1 MLQPYAWRRQ
11 LWRVVFFYTPFA
23 LVGWLIDHLPLCL
36 LVAAVCHLGWHY
48 RFQKR
53 LSDWLWHDRSLV
65 PPSGSGSWE
74 YIFNGIYK
82 LQQRHRARRRE
93 LAGLIRRFREGA
105 EALPDA
111 AVVFRTDGSI
121 LWCNRL
127 AEQLL
132 GFRWPEDSGQHIG
145 NLIRNPAFNAYL
157 GKGAYDEP
165 LEMHSPINEEK
176 FLEFRIMPYASD
188 QAMLVVRDVT
198 RLRSLEKTRK
208 HFVSNVSHELR
219 TPLTVLKGYLEMTA
233 EMAEEPLSPAMWA
246 KAHRVMME
254 QTIRMDNLVNQ
265 LLMLSRI
272 EAASTVDLSHLV
284 DMPAMLGLLEQEAR
298 ALSGDRAHQIEF
310 MVQPDLLVRGDQ
322 EQMRSAVSNLVY
334 NAIHYTPA
342 GRKITVEWRKQGAMA
357 LFAVSDEGEGIAP
370 EHLARLTERF
380 YRVDKARSRHTGG
393 SGLGLAIV
401 KHALS
406 HHDCQLDIESRVGLG
421 SRFSFLIPG
430 RMVVIK

>member
-36 LVAAVCHLGWHY
+36 LVAAVLHLGWHY

-272 EAASTVDLSHLV
+272 EAAPTVDLSHLV

-298 ALSGDRAHQIEF
+298 ALSGERAHQIEF

>member
-11 LWRVVFFYTPFA
+11 LWRMAFFYSPFV
-23 LVGWLIDHLPLCL
+23 LVGWLIDHLVLCL
-36 LVAAVCHLGWHY
+36 LVATVVHLVWHY

-65 PPSGSGSWE
+65 PPHGSGSWE
-74 YIFNGIYK
+74 HIFNGIYK

-132 GFRWPEDSGQHIG
+132 GFRWPEDAGQHIG
-145 NLIRNPAFNAYL
+145 NLIRHPAFVAYL
-157 GKGAYDEP
+157 GKGQYDEP
-165 LEMHSPINEEK
+165 FEMHSPINEEK
-176 FLEFRIMPYASD
+176 FLEFRIMPYAED

-219 TPLTVLKGYLEMTA
+219 TPLTVLKGYLEMT
-233 EMAEEPLSPAMWA
+233 EELPPPAMWA
-246 KAHRVMME
+246 KAHKVMME

-265 LLMLSRI
+265 LLTLSRI
-272 EAASTVDLSHLV
+272 EAAPTVDLSHLV

-298 ALSGDRAHQIEF
+298 VLSGERAHEIVF
-310 MVQPDLLVRGDQ
+310 MVQPNLLVRGDQ
-322 EQMRSAVSNLVY
+322 DQLRSAVSNLVY

-342 GRKITVEWRKQGAMA
+342 GRKITVEWRKQGSMA
-357 LFAVSDEGEGIAP
+357 LFAVQDEGEGIPP

-406 HHDCQLDIESRVGLG
+406 HHDAHLDIESRVGAG
-421 SRFSFLIPG
+421 SRFSFLIPA
-430 RMVVIK
+430 RMVLVK

>member
-11 LWRVVFFYTPFA
+11 LWRMAFFYAPFV
-23 LVGWLIDHLPLCL
+23 LVGWLIDYLALCL
-36 LVAAVCHLGWHY
+36 LVATVLHLGWHY

-65 PPSGSGSWE
+65 PPHGSGSWE

-132 GFRWPEDSGQHIG
+132 GFRWPEDAGQHIG
-145 NLIRNPAFNAYL
+145 NLIRHPAFAAYL
-157 GKGAYDEP
+157 GKGQYDEP
-165 LEMHSPINEEK
+165 FEMASPINEEK
-176 FLEFRIMPYASD
+176 FLEFRIMPYAED

-219 TPLTVLKGYLEMTA
+219 TPLTVLKGYLEMT
-233 EMAEEPLSPAMWA
+233 EEPPPPAMWA

-265 LLMLSRI
+265 LLTLSRI
-272 EAASTVDLSHLV
+272 EAAPTVDLSHLV

-298 ALSGDRAHQIEF
+298 ALSGESAHQIEF
-310 MVQPDLLVRGDQ
+310 QVQSNLFVKGDRDQ
-322 EQMRSAVSNLVY
+322 LRSAVSNLVY

-357 LFAVSDEGEGIAP
+357 LFVVQDEGEGIAP
-370 EHLARLTERF
+370 EHLTRLTERF

-406 HHDCQLDIESRVGLG
+406 HHDAQLEIESRVGQG

-430 RMVVIK
+430 RMVVVK

>member
-11 LWRVVFFYTPFA
+11 LWRMVFFYTPFA

-36 LVAAVCHLGWHY
+36 LVAAVLHLGWHY

-272 EAASTVDLSHLV
+272 EAAPTVDLSHLV

>member
-272 EAASTVDLSHLV
+272 EAAPTVDLSHLV

-310 MVQPDLLVRGDQ
+310 MIQPDLLVRGDQ

>member
-11 LWRVVFFYTPFA
+11 LWRMAFFYSPFV
-23 LVGWLIDHLPLCL
+23 LVGWLIDHLVLCL
-36 LVAAVCHLGWHY
+36 LVATVVHLVWHY

-65 PPSGSGSWE
+65 PPHGSGSWE
-74 YIFNGIYK
+74 HIFNGIYK

-132 GFRWPEDSGQHIG
+132 GFRWPEDAGQHIG
-145 NLIRNPAFNAYL
+145 NLIRHPAFVAYL
-157 GKGAYDEP
+157 GKGQYDEP
-165 LEMHSPINEEK
+165 FEMHSPINEEK
-176 FLEFRIMPYASD
+176 FLEFRIMPYAED

-219 TPLTVLKGYLEMTA
+219 TPLTVLKGYLEMT
-233 EMAEEPLSPAMWA
+233 EELPPPAMWA
-246 KAHRVMME
+246 KAHKVMME

-265 LLMLSRI
+265 LLTLSRI
-272 EAASTVDLSHLV
+272 EAAPTVDLSHLV

-298 ALSGDRAHQIEF
+298 ALSGERAHEIVF
-310 MVQPDLLVRGDQ
+310 MVQPNLLVRGDQ
-322 EQMRSAVSNLVY
+322 DQLRSAVSNLVY

-342 GRKITVEWRKQGAMA
+342 GRKITVEWRKQGSMA
-357 LFAVSDEGEGIAP
+357 LFAVQDEGEGIPP

-406 HHDCQLDIESRVGLG
+406 HHDAHLDIESRVGAG
-421 SRFSFLIPG
+421 SRFSFLIPA
-430 RMVVIK
+430 RMVLVK

>member
-48 RFQKR
+48 RFQKQ

-272 EAASTVDLSHLV
+272 EAAPTVDLSHLV

-310 MVQPDLLVRGDQ
+310 MVQPDLLVRGDH

-342 GRKITVEWRKQGAMA
+342 GRKITVEWRKQGTMA

>member
-11 LWRVVFFYTPFA
+11 LWRMAFFYSPFV
-23 LVGWLIDHLPLCL
+23 LVGWLIDHLVLCL
-36 LVAAVCHLGWHY
+36 LVATVLHLVWHY

-65 PPSGSGSWE
+65 PPHGSGSWE
-74 YIFNGIYK
+74 HIFNGIYK

-132 GFRWPEDSGQHIG
+132 GFRWPEDAGQHIG
-145 NLIRNPAFNAYL
+145 NLIRHPAFVAYL
-157 GKGAYDEP
+157 GKGQYDEP
-165 LEMHSPINEEK
+165 FEMHSPINEEK
-176 FLEFRIMPYASD
+176 FLEFRIMPYAED

-219 TPLTVLKGYLEMTA
+219 TPLTVLKGYLEMT
-233 EMAEEPLSPAMWA
+233 EELPPPAMWA
-246 KAHRVMME
+246 KAHKVMME

-265 LLMLSRI
+265 LLTLSRI
-272 EAASTVDLSHLV
+272 EAAPTVDLSHLV

-298 ALSGDRAHQIEF
+298 ALSGERAHEIVF
-310 MVQPDLLVRGDQ
+310 MVQPNLLVRGDQ
-322 EQMRSAVSNLVY
+322 DQLRSAVSNLVY

-342 GRKITVEWRKQGAMA
+342 GRKITVEWRKQGSMA
-357 LFAVSDEGEGIAP
+357 LFAVQDEGEGIPP

-406 HHDCQLDIESRVGLG
+406 HHDAHLDIESRVGAG
-421 SRFSFLIPG
+421 SRFSFLIPA
-430 RMVVIK
+430 RMVLVK

>member
-36 LVAAVCHLGWHY
+36 LVAAVLHLGWHY

-272 EAASTVDLSHLV
+272 EAAPTVDLSHLV

>member
-11 LWRVVFFYTPFA
+11 LWRMAFFYSPFV
-23 LVGWLIDHLPLCL
+23 LVGWLIDHLVLCL
-36 LVAAVCHLGWHY
+36 LVATVLHLVWHY

-65 PPSGSGSWE
+65 PPHGSGSWE
-74 YIFNGIYK
+74 HIFNGIYK

-132 GFRWPEDSGQHIG
+132 GFRWPEDAGQHIG
-145 NLIRNPAFNAYL
+145 NLIRHPAFVAYL
-157 GKGAYDEP
+157 GKGQYDEP
-165 LEMHSPINEEK
+165 FEMHSPINEEK
-176 FLEFRIMPYASD
+176 FLEFRIMPYAED

-219 TPLTVLKGYLEMTA
+219 TPLTVLKGYLEMT
-233 EMAEEPLSPAMWA
+233 EEPLPPAMWA
-246 KAHRVMME
+246 KAHKVMME

-265 LLMLSRI
+265 LLTLSRI
-272 EAASTVDLSHLV
+272 EAAPTVDLSHLV

-298 ALSGDRAHQIEF
+298 ALSGERAHEIVF
-310 MVQPDLLVRGDQ
+310 MVQPNLLVRGDQ
-322 EQMRSAVSNLVY
+322 DQLRSAVSNLVY

-342 GRKITVEWRKQGAMA
+342 GRKITVEWRKQGSMA
-357 LFAVSDEGEGIAP
+357 LFAVQDEGEGIPP

-406 HHDCQLDIESRVGLG
+406 HHDAHLDIESRVGAG
-421 SRFSFLIPG
+421 SRFSFLIPA
-430 RMVVIK
+430 RMVLVK

>member
-11 LWRVVFFYTPFA
+11 LWRMAFFYAPFA
-23 LVGWLIDHLPLCL
+23 LVGWLTNTLALCL
-36 LVAAVCHLGWHY
+36 LAATVLHLGWHY

-65 PPSGSGSWE
+65 PPTAAAAGSTSSTASTSCSSATGPAAASW
-74 YIFNGIYK
+74 
-82 LQQRHRARRRE
+82 RASS
-93 LAGLIRRFREGA
+93 AAFEGA

-132 GFRWPEDSGQHIG
+132 GFRWPEDAGQHIG
-145 NLIRNPAFNAYL
+145 NLIRNPAFGAYL
-157 GKGAYDEP
+157 GKGQYDEP
-165 LEMHSPINEEK
+165 FEMTSPINEEK
-176 FLEFRIMPYASD
+176 FLEFRIMPYAED

-219 TPLTVLKGYLEMTA
+219 TPLTVLKGYLEMT
-233 EMAEEPLSPAMWA
+233 EEPPPPAMWA
-246 KAHRVMME
+246 KAHKVMME

-265 LLMLSRI
+265 LLTLSRI
-272 EAASTVDLSHLV
+272 EAAPTVDLPPGGHARHAGAAGARGAGAFRRAGPPDRVHGTAQSVGARRSGSVAQRRLQ
-284 DMPAMLGLLEQEAR
+284 PGLQRHPLHPGGTQDHGGVAQ
-298 ALSGDRAHQIEF
+298 A
-310 MVQPDLLVRGDQ
+310 
-322 EQMRSAVSNLVY
+322 
-334 NAIHYTPA
+334 
-342 GRKITVEWRKQGAMA
+342 GAMA
-357 LFAVSDEGEGIAP
+357 LFAVQDEGRIPP

-430 RMVVIK
+430 RMVVVK

>member
-11 LWRVVFFYTPFA
+11 FWRMAFFYLPFFLLGWWFDNLA
-23 LVGWLIDHLPLCL
+23 LSLLIATAL
-36 LVAAVCHLGWHY
+36 HLGWHY

-65 PPSGSGSWE
+65 PPNGKGSWE
-74 YIFNGIYK
+74 YIFNGIYR

-127 AEQLL
+127 AERLL

-145 NLIRNPAFNAYL
+145 NLIRNPTFTAYL
-157 GKGAYDEP
+157 GKGEYDDP
-165 LEMHSPINEEK
+165 LEMNSPVNEDRC
-176 FLEFRIMPYASD
+176 LEFRIMPYAED

-198 RLRSLEKTRK
+198 QLRSLEKTRK

-219 TPLTVLKGYLEMTA
+219 TPLTVLKGYLEMI
-233 EMAEEPLSPAMWA
+233 EEPPPPARWA
-246 KAHRVMME
+246 KAHKVMTE

-272 EAASTVDLSHLV
+272 EAAPTVDLSNLV
-284 DMPAMLGLLEQEAR
+284 NMPAMLALLEQEAR
-298 ALSGDRAHQIEF
+298 ALSGERAHQIEF
-310 MVQPDLLVRGDQ
+310 SVQPNLWLYGDE
-322 EQMRSAVSNLVY
+322 EQLRSAVSNLVY

-342 GRKITVEWRKQGAMA
+342 GCKITVEWRQQGAMA
-357 LFAVSDEGEGIAP
+357 LFAVQDEGEGIAP
-370 EHLARLTERF
+370 EHLMRLTERF

-393 SGLGLAIV
+393 SGLGLAIT

-406 HHDCQLDIESRVGLG
+406 HHDCQLDIESRVGVG
-421 SRFSFLIPG
+421 SRFSFLIPA
-430 RMVVIK
+430 RMVVVK

>member
-272 EAASTVDLSHLV
+272 EAAPTVDLSHLV

-334 NAIHYTPA
+334 NSIHYTPA
-342 GRKITVEWRKQGAMA
+342 RRKITVEWRKQGAMA

>member
-11 LWRVVFFYTPFA
+11 LWRMAFFYAPFV
-23 LVGWLIDHLPLCL
+23 LVGWLTNTLALCL
-36 LVAAVCHLGWHY
+36 LAATVLHLGWHY
-48 RFQKR
+48 RFLKR

-65 PPSGSGSWE
+65 PPNGSGSWE

-132 GFRWPEDSGQHIG
+132 GFRWPEDAGQHIG
-145 NLIRNPAFNAYL
+145 NLIRSPAFGAYL
-157 GKGAYDEP
+157 GKGQYDEP
-165 LEMHSPINEEK
+165 FEMNSPINEDK

-219 TPLTVLKGYLEMTA
+219 TPLTVLKGYLEMT
-233 EMAEEPLSPAMWA
+233 EEPPPPAMWA
-246 KAHRVMME
+246 KAHKVMME

-265 LLMLSRI
+265 LLTLSRI
-272 EAASTVDLSHLV
+272 EAAPTVDLSHLV
-284 DMPAMLGLLEQEAR
+284 DMPAMLGLLELEAR
-298 ALSGDRAHQIEF
+298 ALSGERAHQIAF
-310 MVQPDLLVRGDQ
+310 MVQPGLFVRGDK
-322 EQMRSAVSNLVY
+322 EQLRSAVSNLVY

-342 GRKITVEWRKQGAMA
+342 GRKIRVEWRKQGAMA

-406 HHDCQLDIESRVGLG
+406 HHDCQLDIESRVGFG
-421 SRFSFLIPG
+421 SRFSFLIPS

>member
-11 LWRVVFFYTPFA
+11 LWRMAFFYAPFV
-23 LVGWLIDHLPLCL
+23 LVGWLIEHLSLCL
-36 LVAAVCHLGWHY
+36 LVATVLHLGWHY

-65 PPSGSGSWE
+65 PPHGSGSWE

-132 GFRWPEDSGQHIG
+132 GFRWPEDAGQHIG
-145 NLIRNPAFNAYL
+145 NLIRHPGFVAYL
-157 GKGAYDEP
+157 GKGQYDEP
-165 LEMHSPINEEK
+165 FEMSSPINEEK
-176 FLEFRIMPYASD
+176 FLEFRIMPYAED

-219 TPLTVLKGYLEMTA
+219 TPLTVLKGYLEMT
-233 EMAEEPLSPAMWA
+233 EEPQPPAMWA
-246 KAHRVMME
+246 KAHKVMME

-265 LLMLSRI
+265 LLTLSRI
-272 EAASTVDLSHLV
+272 EAAPTVDLSHLV

-298 ALSGDRAHQIEF
+298 ALSGESAHQIEF
-310 MVQPDLLVRGDQ
+310 QVQSNLFVKGDRDQ
-322 EQMRSAVSNLVY
+322 LRSAVSNLVY

-357 LFAVSDEGEGIAP
+357 LFVVQDQGEGIAP

-406 HHDCQLDIESRVGLG
+406 HHDAHLDIESRVGAG
-421 SRFSFLIPG
+421 SRFSFLIPA
-430 RMVVIK
+430 RMVLVK

>member
-11 LWRVVFFYTPFA
+11 VWRMAFFYLPFA
-23 LVGWLIDHLPLCL
+23 LVGWLIGHLSLSL
-36 LVAAVCHLGWHY
+36 LVAAMFHLGWHY

-65 PPSGSGSWE
+65 PPNGSGSWE
-74 YIFNGIYK
+74 HIFNGIYK

-93 LAGLIRRFREGA
+93 LVGLIRRFREGA

-111 AVVFRTDGSI
+111 AVVLREDGYI

-132 GFRWPEDSGQHIG
+132 GFRWPEDAGQHIG
-145 NLIRNPAFNAYL
+145 NLIRNPAFNVYL
-157 GKGAYDEP
+157 GKGEYDEP
-165 LEMHSPINEEK
+165 LEMHSPVNEEK

-208 HFVSNVSHELR
+208 DFVSNVSHELR
-219 TPLTVLKGYLEMTA
+219 TPLTVLKGYLEMT
-233 EMAEEPLSPAMWA
+233 EEPPPPAMWA
-246 KAHRVMME
+246 KAHKVMME

-265 LLMLSRI
+265 LLTLSRI
-272 EAASTVDLSHLV
+272 EASPAVDLSHLV
-284 DMPAMLGLLEQEAR
+284 DMPAMLGMLEQEAR
-298 ALSGDRAHQIEF
+298 ALSGERAHQIEF
-310 MVQPDLLVRGDQ
+310 MVQPNLLVRGDQ
-322 EQMRSAVSNLVY
+322 EQLRSAVSNLVY
-334 NAIHYTPA
+334 NAIHYTSP
-342 GRKITVEWRKQGAMA
+342 GRKISVVWRKQGAMA
-357 LFAVSDEGEGIAP
+357 LFAVQDEGEGIAP

-406 HHDCQLDIESRVGLG
+406 HHDCQLDIESRVGFG

-430 RMVVIK
+430 RMVVLK

>member
-11 LWRVVFFYTPFA
+11 LWRMAFFYTPFV
-23 LVGWLIDHLPLCL
+23 LVGWLIEHVSWCL
-36 LVAAVCHLGWHY
+36 LVAVVLHLSWHY

-65 PPSGSGSWE
+65 PPNGRGSWE
-74 YIFNGIYK
+74 HIFNGIYK

-127 AEQLL
+127 AELLL
-132 GFRWPEDSGQHIG
+132 GFRWPEDAGQHIG
-145 NLIRNPAFNAYL
+145 NLIRSPAFNAYL
-157 GKGAYDEP
+157 SKGEYDEP
-165 LEMHSPINEEK
+165 FEMASPINEER
-176 FLEFRIMPYASD
+176 FLEFRLMPYASD
-188 QAMLVVRDVT
+188 QAMLVARDVT

-219 TPLTVLKGYLEMTA
+219 TPLTVLKGYLEMS
-233 EMAEEPLSPAMWA
+233 EEPPPPAMWA

-265 LLMLSRI
+265 LLTLSRI
-272 EAASTVDLSHLV
+272 EAAPDADLTHLV
-284 DMPAMLGLLEQEAR
+284 DMPAMLSILEQEAR
-298 ALSGDRAHQIEF
+298 ALSGDRAHQLEF
-310 MVQPDLLVRGDQ
+310 LVQPNLWVRGDQ
-322 EQMRSAVSNLVY
+322 DQLRSAVSNLVY

-342 GRKITVEWRKQGAMA
+342 ERKITVEWRNQGGVG
-357 LFAVSDEGEGIAP
+357 LFAVQDEGEGIAG

-406 HHDCQLDIESRVGLG
+406 HHDSHLEIESRLGAG
-421 SRFSFLIPG
+421 SRFSFLIPT
-430 RMVVIK
+430 RMVVLK

>member
-11 LWRVVFFYTPFA
+11 LWRMAFFYAPFV
-23 LVGWLIDHLPLCL
+23 LVGWLTNTLTLCL
-36 LVAAVCHLGWHY
+36 LVATVLHLGWHY

-65 PPSGSGSWE
+65 PPNGSGSWE

-132 GFRWPEDSGQHIG
+132 GFRWPEDAGQHIG
-145 NLIRNPAFNAYL
+145 NLIRNPAFGAYL
-157 GKGAYDEP
+157 NKGQYDEP
-165 LEMHSPINEEK
+165 FEMTSPINEEK
-176 FLEFRIMPYASD
+176 FLEFRIMPYAED

-219 TPLTVLKGYLEMTA
+219 TPLTVLKGYLEMT
-233 EMAEEPLSPAMWA
+233 EEPPPHALWA

-265 LLMLSRI
+265 LLTLSRI
-272 EAASTVDLSHLV
+272 EAAPSVDLSHLV

-298 ALSGDRAHQIEF
+298 ALSGERAHQIEF
-310 MVQPDLLVRGDQ
+310 SVQPNLFVRGDQ
-322 EQMRSAVSNLVY
+322 DQLRSAVSNLVY

-342 GRKITVEWRKQGAMA
+342 ERKISVEWRKQGAMA
-357 LFAVSDEGEGIAP
+357 LFVVQDEGEGIPP

-380 YRVDKARSRHTGG
+380 YRVDRARSRHTGG

-421 SRFSFLIPG
+421 SRFSFLIPA
-430 RMVVIK
+430 RMVVLK

>member
-11 LWRVVFFYTPFA
+11 LWRMAFFYSPFV
-23 LVGWLIDHLPLCL
+23 LVGWLIDHLVLCL
-36 LVAAVCHLGWHY
+36 LVATVVHLVWHY

-65 PPSGSGSWE
+65 PPHGSGSWE
-74 YIFNGIYK
+74 HIFNGIYK

-121 LWCNRL
+121 LWCYRL

-132 GFRWPEDSGQHIG
+132 GFRWPEDAGQHIG
-145 NLIRNPAFNAYL
+145 NLIRHPAFVAYL
-157 GKGAYDEP
+157 GKGQYDEP
-165 LEMHSPINEEK
+165 FEMHSPINEEK
-176 FLEFRIMPYASD
+176 FLEFRIMPYAED

-219 TPLTVLKGYLEMTA
+219 TPLTVLKGYLEMT
-233 EMAEEPLSPAMWA
+233 EEPPPPAMWA
-246 KAHRVMME
+246 KAHKVMME

-265 LLMLSRI
+265 LLTLSRI
-272 EAASTVDLSHLV
+272 EAAPTVDLSHLV

-298 ALSGDRAHQIEF
+298 ALSGERATRSSSWCSPICWCAAIRISCAA
-310 MVQPDLLVRGDQ
+310 PSPTWSTTPSTTPRRG
-322 EQMRSAVSNLVY
+322 
-334 NAIHYTPA
+334 
-342 GRKITVEWRKQGAMA
+342 
-357 LFAVSDEGEGIAP
+357 
-370 EHLARLTERF
+370 
-380 YRVDKARSRHTGG
+380 ARSPWSGASRGAWRCLRCRMRGRG
-393 SGLGLAIV
+393 SPPSIWHGSPSGSIGSTRPARATPEGPGS
-401 KHALS
+401 ALPS
-406 HHDCQLDIESRVGLG
+406 S
-421 SRFSFLIPG
+421 STP
-430 RMVVIK
+430 

>member
-11 LWRVVFFYTPFA
+11 LWRMAFFYAPFV
-23 LVGWLIDHLPLCL
+23 LVGWLIEHLSLCL
-36 LVAAVCHLGWHY
+36 LVATVLHLGWHY

-272 EAASTVDLSHLV
+272 EAAPTVDLSHLV

-380 YRVDKARSRHTGG
+380 
-393 SGLGLAIV
+393 
-401 KHALS
+401 
-406 HHDCQLDIESRVGLG
+406 
-421 SRFSFLIPG
+421 
-430 RMVVIK
+430 

>member
-11 LWRVVFFYTPFA
+11 LWRMAFFYTPFV
-23 LVGWLIDHLPLCL
+23 LVGWLTDTFTLCL
-36 LVAAVCHLGWHY
+36 LVATVLHLGWHY

-65 PPSGSGSWE
+65 PPNGSGSWE

-132 GFRWPEDSGQHIG
+132 GFRWPEDAGQHIG
-145 NLIRNPAFNAYL
+145 NLIRNPTFGAYL
-157 GKGAYDEP
+157 GEGQYDEP
-165 LEMHSPINEEK
+165 FEIASPINEEK
-176 FLEFRIMPYASD
+176 SLEFRIMPYAED

-219 TPLTVLKGYLEMTA
+219 TPLTVLKGYLEMT
-233 EMAEEPLSPAMWA
+233 EELPPPDLWA

-265 LLMLSRI
+265 LLTLSRI
-272 EAASTVDLSHLV
+272 EAAPSVDLSHLV
-284 DMPAMLGLLEQEAR
+284 DMPAMLGLLEQEVR
-298 ALSGDRAHQIEF
+298 VLSGERAHQIEF
-310 MVQPDLLVRGDQ
+310 RVQSNLFVRGDQ
-322 EQMRSAVSNLVY
+322 DQLRSAISNLVY

-342 GRKITVEWRKQGAMA
+342 GRKISVEWRKQGAMA
-357 LFAVSDEGEGIAP
+357 LFVVQDEGEGIPP

-406 HHDCQLDIESRVGLG
+406 HHDAQLDIESRVGLG
-421 SRFSFLIPG
+421 SRFSFLIPAN
-430 RMVVIK
+430 MVVLK

>member
-11 LWRVVFFYTPFA
+11 LWRMAFFYTPFV
-23 LVGWLIDHLPLCL
+23 LVGWLTDTFTLCL
-36 LVAAVCHLGWHY
+36 LVATVLHLGWHY

-65 PPSGSGSWE
+65 PPNGSGSWE

-132 GFRWPEDSGQHIG
+132 GFRWPEDAGQHIG
-145 NLIRNPAFNAYL
+145 NLIRSPTFGAYL
-157 GKGAYDEP
+157 GEGQYDEP
-165 LEMHSPINEEK
+165 FEIASPINEEK
-176 FLEFRIMPYASD
+176 SLEFRIMPYAED

-219 TPLTVLKGYLEMTA
+219 TPLTVLKGYLEMT
-233 EMAEEPLSPAMWA
+233 EELPPPDLWA

-265 LLMLSRI
+265 LLTLSRI
-272 EAASTVDLSHLV
+272 EAAPSVDLSHLV
-284 DMPAMLGLLEQEAR
+284 DMPAMLVLLEQEVR
-298 ALSGDRAHQIEF
+298 VLSGDRAHQIEF
-310 MVQPDLLVRGDQ
+310 RVQSNLFVRGDQ
-322 EQMRSAVSNLVY
+322 DQLRSAISNLVY

-342 GRKITVEWRKQGAMA
+342 GRKISVEWRKQGAMA
-357 LFAVSDEGEGIAP
+357 LFVVQDEGEGIPP

-406 HHDCQLDIESRVGLG
+406 HHDAQLDIESRVGLG
-421 SRFSFLIPG
+421 SRFSFLIPAN
-430 RMVVIK
+430 MVVLK

>member
-1 MLQPYAWRRQ
+1 MLQPYAWRLQ
-11 LWRVVFFYTPFA
+11 LWRMVFFYSPFV
-23 LVGWLIDHLPLCL
+23 LVGWLIDHLALCL
-36 LVAAVCHLGWHY
+36 LVAALLHLGWHY

-65 PPSGSGSWE
+65 PPHGSGSWE
-74 YIFNGIYK
+74 HIFNGIYK

-111 AVVFRTDGSI
+111 AVVIRTDGSI

-132 GFRWPEDSGQHIG
+132 GFRWPEDAGQHVG
-145 NLIRNPAFNAYL
+145 NLIRNPAFGAYL
-157 GKGAYDEP
+157 GKGEYDEP
-165 LEMHSPINEEK
+165 LEMNSPVNEEK
-176 FLEFRIMPYASD
+176 FLEFRIMPYAED

-198 RLRSLEKTRK
+198 RLRHLEKTRK
-208 HFVSNVSHELR
+208 HFISNVSHELR
-219 TPLTVLKGYLEMTA
+219 TPLTVLKGYLEMT
-233 EMAEEPLSPAMWA
+233 EEPPPPAVWA

-265 LLMLSRI
+265 LLTLSRI
-272 EAASTVDLSHLV
+272 EAAPSVDLSHLV
-284 DMPAMLGLLEQEAR
+284 DMPAMLGLLELEAR
-298 ALSGDRAHQIEF
+298 ALSGERGHQIEF
-310 MVQPDLLVRGDQ
+310 NVQSNLFVRGDQ
-322 EQMRSAVSNLVY
+322 EQLRSAVSNLVY

-342 GRKITVEWRKQGAMA
+342 GRNITVEWRTQGTMA
-357 LFAVSDEGEGIAP
+357 LFAVKDEGEGIAP

-406 HHDCQLDIESRVGLG
+406 HHDCHLDIESRIGLG
-421 SRFSFLIPG
+421 SRFSFLIPA